1 MAQVTTKNYLI
12 HKAPK
17 RIELLGDRTK
27 RPEPATHIIEFPGGA
42 VELSRTTDGNY
53 WAHIIVNRDFA
64 LPGEIEGLEG
74 AYGEIVGSR
83 MDYEF
88 PTEPNIVVV
97 PDASKLRQIAIL
109 IKPLPN
115 KIENTDSLPN
125 QVEVDQVNTHEHI
138 RGQRQFRF

>member
-42 VELSRTTDGNY
+42 IELSRTTDGNY

-109 IKPLPN
+109 IKPLPKN
-115 KIENTDSLPN
+115 IENTDSLPN
-125 QVEVDQVNTHEHI
+125 QVEVDQVNNHEHI
-138 RGQRQFRF
+138 HG

>member
-42 VELSRTTDGNY
+42 IELSRTTDGNY

-88 PTEPNIVVV
+88 PTEPNIVLV

-109 IKPLPN
+109 IKPLPKN
-115 KIENTDSLPN
+115 IENTDSLPN
-125 QVEVDQVNTHEHI
+125 QVEVDQVNNHEHI
-138 RGQRQFRF
+138 HG